1 MSRTD
6 TDRREAEASRILIE
20 LADRMQHVAIRMPAL
35 IGHMENCDNHATQLL
50 GAADCVRQWGER
62 LK

>member
-1 MSRTD
+1 MMRTD
-6 TDRREAEASRILIE
+6 TDRREAEAARIFAE
-20 LADRMQHVAIRMPAL
+20 LADSMQHVAIRMPAL
-35 IGHMENCDNHATQLL
+35 IGHMDNCDAHATELL